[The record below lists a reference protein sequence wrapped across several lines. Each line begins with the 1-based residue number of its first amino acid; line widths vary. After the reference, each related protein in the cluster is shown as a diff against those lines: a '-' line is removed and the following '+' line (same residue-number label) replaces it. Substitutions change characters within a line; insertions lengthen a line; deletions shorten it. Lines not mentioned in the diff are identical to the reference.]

1 MIKIMKSHM
10 MIFLS
15 VFLAALFFIGQ
26 TIYASNNNNLTDKVK
41 ESITSRYDP
50 SEFQVTVNDDGLVT
64 LKGEVNSLY
73 DKFRIYEIT
82 SRVQGVKNISNDIT
96 VNTDLLPEKMIEANI
111 RNMID
116 GSGVIKEPQKIN
128 IEVDNSLVKLSGNV
142 SFNRE
147 KIIAMTLASQANG
160 VKDIENN
167 IIVTP
172 IGKAIDDGNIKA
184 YLNSILV
191 NEFPLTDRK
200 DLSISVQ
207 DGFVTIEGAVSNLW
221 TKDKI
226 EQEFESVAGVIRVIN
241 DLEVNPDLMNS

>member
-10 MIFLS
+10 MIFS
-15 VFLAALFFIGQ
+15 FVFWIALFFTVQ
-26 TIYASNNNNLTDKVK
+26 TIYAANNNNLTDKVK
-41 ESITSRYDP
+41 EAITSRYDP
-50 SEFQVTVNDDGLVT
+50 SEIQVTVNDDGLVII
-64 LKGEVNSLY
+64 KGDVNSLY
-73 DKFRIYEIT
+73 DKYRIYEIT
-82 SRVQGVKNISNDIT
+82 SQVQGVKKITNDIT
-96 VNTDLLPEKMIEANI
+96 VTTDQLPEKMIEANI

-128 IEVDNSLVKLSGNV
+128 VEVDNSLVKLSGNV

-172 IGKAIDDGNIKA
+172 IGKAIDDDNIKA

>member
-1 MIKIMKSHM
+1 M

-128 IEVDNSLVKLSGNV
+128 IEVHNSLVKLSGNV

-172 IGKAIDDGNIKA
+172 IGKAIDDDNIKA

>member
-1 MIKIMKSHM
+1 M

-172 IGKAIDDGNIKA
+172 IGKAIDDDNIKA